1 MKVDAFG
8 PLLRRMALF
17 LALNALV
24 VNGILWTTSPTGLND
39 SVLRHAW
46 DFSHAKSG
54 DDSWSTM
61 AFAYNYINRPHT
73 TPLYTEIFFHRKI
86 KFQYPPSALL
96 AYGAL
101 HAAGVQRV
109 RFDDEYLGPWPSI
122 NDLLAWIF
130 ILVTIVAVAALFRI
144 QFKKDIDSPGN
155 GVSFVLCAVI
165 SAGFTLTFYPVMK
178 ACTLG
183 QIQVWL
189 NSIFAVALLAWMLGR
204 KAISGVLIGLICLIK
219 PHFGIFLIWALVRRE
234 WPFIIAF
241 GATVGI
247 GLAASVYTFGWANH
261 LDYLR
266 VLSYLGERGEAYYPN
281 QSVNGLLNRL
291 MSVGDPQQ
299 YNNLKFEIEKFAP
312 FNRWVYGA
320 TVVSSSAILLAAIA
334 WRDRAE
340 NRVVDFCRMAASLTI
355 ASPIAWEHHY
365 GIFLPIYAVMLP
377 MVMQDR
383 GRIFWLAVSY
393 ILVSNF
399 FPVTNLLAST
409 YWNFAQSYLFIG
421 AIILLVLLYT
431 QRVAPT
437 VAVEDRQPNIRQYA

>member
-1 MKVDAFG
+1 
-8 PLLRRMALF
+8 
-17 LALNALV
+17 
-24 VNGILWTTSPTGLND
+24 
-39 SVLRHAW
+39 
-46 DFSHAKSG
+46 
-54 DDSWSTM
+54 
-61 AFAYNYINRPHT
+61 
-73 TPLYTEIFFHRKI
+73 
-86 KFQYPPSALL
+86 
-96 AYGAL
+96 
-101 HAAGVQRV
+101 
-109 RFDDEYLGPWPSI
+109 
-122 NDLLAWIF
+122 
-130 ILVTIVAVAALFRI
+130 
-144 QFKKDIDSPGN
+144 
-155 GVSFVLCAVI
+155 VLCAVI

-204 KAISGVLIGLICLIK
+204 KAISGVLIGLICLLK

-241 GATVGI
+241 GATVGV
-247 GLAASVYTFGWANH
+247 GLAASVFTFGWANH
-261 LDYLR
+261 FDYLR

-291 MSVGDPQQ
+291 MSVGDPQH

-340 NRVVDFCRMAASLTI
+340 DRVADFCRMAASLTI

-377 MVMQDR
+377 MVIHDR
-383 GRIFWLAVSY
+383 GRIFWLIVSY

-399 FPVTNLLAST
+399 FPITNLLAST
-409 YWNFAQSYLFIG
+409 YWNLAQSYLFFG

-431 QRVAPT
+431 QRITPP
-437 VAVEDRQPNIRQYA
+437 VAVDDHQPRIRQYA